1 MAEMGIGMLAPH
13 FGALHEKATV
23 FLFNDIPGSR
33 GLVKLGH
40 PVPESNLSRELNRG
54 SPETIS
60 T

>member
-1 MAEMGIGMLAPH
+1 MLAPH
-13 FGALHEKATV
+13 LEALHEKASI
-23 FLFNDIPGSR
+23 FLLNDVVRSR

-40 PVPESNLSRELNRG
+40 PVPESNLSEELKRG